1 MEVKEGGGADRVGGE
16 LCQGRWGG
24 VDGKEE
30 VGGSGREMHMV
41 DAMATGVPPG
51 FVSRWEWSVFRE
63 LPIP

>member
-1 MEVKEGGGADRVGGE
+1 MELIGWGEGSYVRGDG
-16 LCQGRWGG
+16 GG

-51 FVSRWEWSVFRE
+51 FVLDGKGVFRE
-63 LPIP
+63 LTIP